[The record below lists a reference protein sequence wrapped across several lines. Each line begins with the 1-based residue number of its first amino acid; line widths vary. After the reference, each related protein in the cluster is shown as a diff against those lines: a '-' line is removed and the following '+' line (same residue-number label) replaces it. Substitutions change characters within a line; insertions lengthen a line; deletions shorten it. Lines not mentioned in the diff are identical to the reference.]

1 MDGVRSGSFTVAD
14 CAVAGVV
21 LRGYATRD
29 LGYCNVV
36 RVCYRKRFHE
46 VVCF

>member
-1 MDGVRSGSFTVAD
+1 VGGVRSGSFTVAD

-29 LGYCNVV
+29 LGYCSVV
-36 RVCYRKRFHE
+36 HVCYCKRFRE
-46 VVCF
+46 TACF